1 MKRLMPLNHPSL
13 RRNQVF
19 VNDPTM
25 CYGLY
30 IEWMIGQE

>member
-1 MKRLMPLNHPSL
+1 MTHRPHG
-13 RRNQVF
+13 RTHVF

-25 CYGLY
+25 GYGLY